1 MQISHYAIRAHTL
14 IILTG
19 IYLMPQ
25 DWSNFLIEFSL
36 RKALEESTYYNTP
49 YTTLQILS
57 VPLSKV

>member
-1 MQISHYAIRAHTL
+1 
-14 IILTG
+14 
-19 IYLMPQ
+19 MPQ